1 MFSHLIVD
9 VNKNSLSAFQIRPIS
24 ASFHSG
30 AGGFSA
36 HFSASI
42 GKMGSFLPGPCLPRI
57 PALQIFYS
65 ISVHILSFSFLM
77 HPRALFLFFIYRQR
91 FRRFSALSAKA
102 HKYSHFFVVRFDSS
116 FFRCYNPPCAEES
129 GRTGSQGQGE
139 ALRRQRGIPFAGK
152 ALFAQIQERIERKTL
167 WLLLH

>member
-1 MFSHLIVD
+1 MFSYLIVD
-9 VNKNSLSAFQIRPIS
+9 VNKNSLSTFQIRPIS
-24 ASFHSG
+24 VPLHSG

-36 HFSASI
+36 HFSASV
-42 GKMGSFLPGPCLPRI
+42 GKTGSFLPGPCLPCI

-65 ISVHILSFSFLM
+65 ISAHVFSFAFLM
-77 HPRALFLFFIYRQR
+77 YPCSLFLFFIYRQR
-91 FRRFSALSAKA
+91 FRRFSAPSAKL
-102 HKYSHFFVVRFDSS
+102 HKYSHFFVIRFDSS

-152 ALFAQIQERIERKTL
+152 TLFAQIQERIERKTL